1 MKDETYISEA
11 AALAYL
17 VNHGE
22 FTREQARCV
31 LHHSKRRDLFGGL
44 YFPLAYL
51 AKRAEENAR
60 RGGEQ

>member
-17 VNHGE
+17 VNWGE

-31 LHHSKRRDLFGGL
+31 LVHSKRKDIFGGL
-44 YFPLAYL
+44 YFPLAYIT
-51 AKRAEENAR
+51 KRADENASK
-60 RGGEQ
+60 GDGQ